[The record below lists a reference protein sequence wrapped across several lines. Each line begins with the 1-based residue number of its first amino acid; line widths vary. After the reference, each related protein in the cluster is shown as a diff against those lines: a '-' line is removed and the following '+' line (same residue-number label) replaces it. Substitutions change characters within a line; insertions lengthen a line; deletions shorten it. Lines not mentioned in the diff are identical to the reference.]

1 MLSAPPALASL
12 ARVDAPLDLLVL
24 GGGPAG
30 ATIAALA
37 AKEGLRVLVLEADA
51 HPRVHVGESLL
62 PGIIPILDAIGA
74 LADVEA
80 AGFGLKTGSTHFGWG
95 TTPEWD
101 LHFADTD
108 LYDHAWLVDRARF
121 DAILLAAARRAGAE
135 VWERSAAGDRLVGV
149 TCRRRGEPDLL
160 ELRARLVV
168 DATGQAAL
176 LARHLG
182 LREHLPGLQHQA
194 AWAHFE
200 GAAHLPP
207 PRQHQAVFI
216 AEAGHWIWLFPLG
229 GGRTSI
235 GVISL
240 NDGAPAG
247 DDAYD
252 RLLAESPKL
261 REILGPAARRVTPV
275 RRQRDWSYRVTRLV
289 GPGWLLVG
297 DASGFIDPVLSTGVF
312 LAMHAAYLAARAL
325 TAALRGRADEH
336 AALAG
341 YERAHRELFADL
353 LRMVRFYYQQTL
365 ARDDYFWESK
375 RILMSEDTEIRPQ
388 KAFMILTSGLVRNLA
403 LDDLQASQ
411 GARQGGAI
419 AAAAADLAAPDPAAA
434 GPDRLG
440 FLCLELRFADGAP
453 RPAAL
458 YLLLEPL
465 HPAEPALA
473 RTRNLQINCLA
484 PRFAN
489 DPIRDDRLRGPL
501 TALFAALRDLD
512 DRPGE
517 PLAGFWRR
525 RRPDL
530 LAALRRLPP
539 EITLAR
545 AFGE

>member
-1 MLSAPPALASL
+1 M
-12 ARVDAPLDLLVL
+12 DAPLDLLVL

-30 ATIAALA
+30 STLAALA

-101 LHFADTD
+101 LYFADTD
-108 LYDHAWLVDRARF
+108 QYDHAWLVDRARF

-135 VWERSAAGDRLVGV
+135 VWEQSAARDLLWDGERLVGV
-149 TCRRRGEPDLL
+149 TCRRRGDDRLL
-160 ELRARLVV
+160 ELRARFVV

-182 LREHLPGLQHQA
+182 LRQILPGLQHRA

-200 GAAHLPP
+200 GAGHLPP

-240 NDGAPAG
+240 DDDAAPAG

-261 REILGPAARRVTPV
+261 RELLGPAARRVTSV
-275 RRQRDWSYRVTRLV
+275 RRQRDWSYRVERLV

-325 TAALRGRADEH
+325 AAVLRGRADEV

-375 RILMSEDTEIRPQ
+375 RILMSEDTELRPQ

-411 GARQGGAI
+411 GARQSGAI
-419 AAAAADLAAPDPAAA
+419 AAAAADLAPDLAAPAV
-434 GPDRLG
+434 PDRLG
-440 FLCLELRFADGAP
+440 FVCFELRFADGAA

-465 HPAEPALA
+465 RPAEPALA

-484 PRFAN
+484 PRFDN

-517 PLAGFWRR
+517 PLADLWRR

-539 EITLAR
+539 EFTLAR
-545 AFGE
+545 VFGE